1 MGEMQENKSRSKV
14 TRTAALL
21 AMLLA
26 SPVFLFFI
34 YLHKVEEGIGAW
46 ICAGIVVVSIIVRW
60 DLRSSVWFWVAIS
73 IGALLQVPFVLFV
86 PWTNRY
92 MSFVSFLPFGLLD
105 YALVYGCI
113 KLAEKVASRG
123 DTASSQV

>member
-1 MGEMQENKSRSKV
+1 MGKLQANQSHNKV

-21 AMLLA
+21 AMLFS
-26 SPVFLFFI
+26 SPIFLLFI
-34 YLHKVEEGIGAW
+34 YLHKVEQGIGAW

-60 DLRSSVWFWVAIS
+60 DLRKSAWFWVAIL
-73 IGALLQVPFVLFV
+73 IGALLQLPFVVFV

-105 YALVYGCI
+105 YAMVYGCI
-113 KLAEKVASRG
+113 KLAEKVAKK
-123 DTASSQV
+123 SSPPQAA

>member
-1 MGEMQENKSRSKV
+1 MEKLQENQSHNKV

-21 AMLLA
+21 AMLFS

-34 YLHKVEEGIGAW
+34 YLHKVEEGIGVW

-60 DLRSSVWFWVAIS
+60 NLRKNAWFWVAIL
-73 IGALLQVPFVLFV
+73 IGALLQLPFVMFV
-86 PWTNRY
+86 PWTNKY

-105 YALVYGCI
+105 YAVVYGCI
-113 KLAEKVASRG
+113 KLAEKVMKRA
-123 DTASSQV
+123 

>member
-1 MGEMQENKSRSKV
+1 MGELQENKSRSKL

-113 KLAEKVASRG
+113 KLAEKVMGRG
-123 DTASSQV
+123 DAASSQV